1 MESRRPWWLLAAFLA
16 VLPSLAHAEWQAV
29 EKVKTYAI
37 AGKTGIELYRSI
49 GERGPVISGNRRT
62 IAHTNFTLTWS
73 RKYVPQDGACTL
85 VSAVPKLTITYTL
98 PRPSEQLP
106 AANRR
111 LWGTF
116 IGGVEAHE
124 RLHGEMIKKLVK
136 DIEVATVGMSVPGD
150 PKCVKIRAELKER
163 LTDLFTA
170 HQQRNR
176 DFDRV
181 EMGEGGN
188 IHQLILG
195 LVNGR

>member
-1 MESRRPWWLLAAFLA
+1 MRAVARVPLLAAFLIA
-16 VLPSLAHAEWQAV
+16 LPVVSHAEWQAV

-37 AGKTGIELYRSI
+37 AGKTGIELYQSI
-49 GERGPVISGNRRT
+49 GERGPLISGNRRT

-73 RKYVPQDGACTL
+73 RKYVPQDGTCTL
-85 VSAVPKLTITYTL
+85 VSAVPKLMITYTM
-98 PRPSEQLP
+98 PKPAEQLP
-106 AANRR
+106 ASTRR
-111 LWGTF
+111 LWETF
-116 IGGVEAHE
+116 IAGMEAHE

-136 DIEVATVGMSVPGD
+136 DIETATVGMSVPGD
-150 PKCVKIRAELKER
+150 PDCMKIKAELKQR
-163 LTDLFTA
+163 LTDLFKA